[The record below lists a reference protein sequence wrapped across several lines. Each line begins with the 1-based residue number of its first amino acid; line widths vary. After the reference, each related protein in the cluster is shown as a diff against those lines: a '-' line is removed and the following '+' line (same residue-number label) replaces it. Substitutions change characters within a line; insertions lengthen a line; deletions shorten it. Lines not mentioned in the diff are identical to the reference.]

1 MTKSLEILCKTA
13 QLKLSSPFLIL
24 IRMSKGTKNHSLWV
38 ASRLFKILNQSSKL
52 YLNLICRSFPLK
64 SQAQNR
70 SISKTPT
77 HRNRSTWI
85 RTLIPGSTWF
95 RISISSKKARTWEG
109 WLQTSNLS
117 WSRGY
122 MRSTTSR
129 ISPIIQ
135 VDRSNPTLNLKAA
148 QVTKRSNNIT

>member
-1 MTKSLEILCKTA
+1 MTKSLEIQCKTA

-24 IRMSKGTKNHSLWV
+24 IKISKGTKNHSLWA
-38 ASRLFKILNQSSKL
+38 ASRLFRILNPSSKL
-52 YLNLICRSFPLK
+52 YPNLICRSFHLK
-64 SQAQNR
+64 SQAQNKLTNR
-70 SISKTPT
+70 TLT
-77 HRNRSTWI
+77 LRNRTTWT
-85 RTLIPGSTWF
+85 RTLILGSTWF
-95 RISISSKKARTWEG
+95 RILTSSKRARTWEG

-135 VDRSNPTLNLKAA
+135 VDKSNRTLNLKVA
-148 QVTKRSNNIT
+148 QATKRSNNIT